1 MGMMKLEIPHTL
13 PVEDAKTRVQALLEY
28 WTRKHGIKTSWAGEK
43 ATFSGKVM
51 GIAFDGHFTV
61 TPKGIAGEASDPG
74 FLFRSKAKEYLE
86 KKFGTY
92 LDPKK
97 TLAQLAAHDND

>member
-1 MGMMKLEIPHTL
+1 MGMLKLEIPHTL
-13 PVEDAKTRVQALLEY
+13 SVEEAKTRVQALLEY
-28 WTRKHGIKTSWAGEK
+28 WARKHGVKASWAGDK
-43 ATFSGKVM
+43 ATFAGKVL
-51 GIAFDGHFTV
+51 GIGVDGHLTV

-86 KKFGTY
+86 RKFGSY

-97 TLAQLAAHDND
+97 TVDQLKGDD